1 MHRRNAIKSGALG
14 AAAAVS
20 APLALAAG
28 KDIGVLSDRWSK
40 AKTFTLQVADAMP
53 ADAYDFKPKAEM
65 RGYGELIAHI
75 GGGNVFY
82 FSRFNKGEVPD
93 SLTPPKVFDKETVK
107 KYLSD
112 TFDFCAGLMGK
123 MTTADLDKS
132 YPGRPNQ
139 PAQTGWDWVLNGFIH
154 TAHHRGYAE
163 VYLRE
168 KNITPPR
175 YSV

>member
-1 MHRRNAIKSGALG
+1 MNRRNAIKSGALG
-14 AAAAVS
+14 AAAAVA
-20 APLALAAG
+20 APLASAAE
-28 KDIGVLSDRWSK
+28 KDLEVLSTRWAK
-40 AKTFTLQVADAMP
+40 AKTFTLKVADAMP
-53 ADAYDFKPKAEM
+53 ADSFDLKPKPEM

-75 GGGNVFY
+75 GSGNMFY
-82 FSRFNKGEVPD
+82 FSRFNKGEMPD
-93 SLTPPKVFDKETVK
+93 NLTPPKVFDKETVK

-112 TFDFCAGLMGK
+112 SFDFCAGLLSK
-123 MTTADLDKS
+123 MSTADLDKS

-139 PAQTGWDWVLNGFIH
+139 PAQSGWDWVLNGFIH

-168 KNITPPR
+168 KNIVPPT

>member
-93 SLTPPKVFDKETVK
+93 NLTPPKVFDKEAVK

-112 TFDFCAGLMGK
+112 TFDFCGGLIGK
-123 MTTADLDKS
+123 MATADLDKS

-139 PAQTGWDWVLNGFIH
+139 PAQSGWDWVLNGFIH

>member
-1 MHRRNAIKSGALG
+1 MNRRDAIKSGALG

-20 APLALAAG
+20 APLATAAE
-28 KDIGVLSDRWSK
+28 KQLEVLSNRWEK

-53 ADAYDFKPKAEM
+53 GDSYDFKPKPEM

-75 GGGNVFY
+75 GTGNAFY
-82 FSRFNKGEVPD
+82 FSRFNKGETPD
-93 SLTPPKVFDKETVK
+93 NLTPPKAFDKESVK
-107 KYLSD
+107 KYLTD
-112 TFDFCAGLMGK
+112 TFDFCGGLLSK
-123 MTTADLDKS
+123 LTPADLDKS

-154 TAHHRGYAE
+154 TSHHRGYAE